1 MKTTFRI
8 ALALMIFAAVPVVA
22 HHMAEGIL
30 DEELYDMID
39 AAVANTPHAELD
51 FTSIG
56 GRTEITIEAG
66 NLMALEN
73 LVDTELISMVGMLD
87 GQVTMDIEFTETR
100 TIYVT
105 IVQLE
110 EETDKVIDE
119 AFFVREGITLD
130 GIKVLYR

>member
-8 ALALMIFAAVPVVA
+8 ALALMILAAVPVVA

-30 DEELYDMID
+30 DEELYDMIKI
-39 AAVANTPHAELD
+39 AVANTPHAELD

-100 TIYVT
+100 VIYVT

-110 EETDKVIDE
+110 EETDLIIDK
-119 AFFVREGITLD
+119 AFSTREGITLD
-130 GIKVLYR
+130 GVKVLYR